1 MPNIEYDPHD
11 WYWQVSGRTDYWSS
25 AASAYVETLP
35 AGWYAT
41 IQDAVDAANGGDN
54 VLCVVSPIGTEAE
67 LSDVLRPYGLRGPF
81 IAAEDVNAE
90 RDRRII
96 AGKTINDIAVTG
108 RDEDARNL
116 TNLALAA
123 QLRIAAGDM
132 TTLTTFRDGN
142 NVDRDLTP
150 SQMLDLWQQSAAY
163 VSALYA
169 ASWVIKALDP
179 IPLDFAADTRW
190 PAL

>member
-1 MPNIEYDPHD
+1 MLDVPIFTPAD
-11 WYWQVSGRTDYWSS
+11 WYWQVAGRTDYWSS
-25 AASAYVETLP
+25 ASASYVETLP
-35 AGWYAT
+35 EGREFT
-41 IQDAVDAANGGDN
+41 
-54 VLCVVSPIGTEAE
+54 PISSEAE
-67 LSDVLRPYGLRGPF
+67 LSEVLRPYGLRGPV

-90 RDRRII
+90 RDRRIV
-96 AGKTINDIAVTG
+96 AGKTINGVAVTG

-123 QLRIAAGDM
+123 QLRLASADT

-142 NVDRDLTP
+142 NVDHDLTP
-150 SQMLDLWQQSAAY
+150 AEMLALWQGSAAY

-179 IPLDFAADTRW
+179 IPLDFDADSRW

>member
-150 SQMLDLWQQSAAY
+150 SQMLDLWQ
-163 VSALYA
+163 
-169 ASWVIKALDP
+169 
-179 IPLDFAADTRW
+179 
-190 PAL
+190 